1 MAEITLNPADVTLS
15 ISRYTYT
22 TNGNITWTKPTL
34 TSDAIVTSIT
44 LTGSINSSGG
54 KVTEIQINNSTVTGS
69 TTFNIDLGTDIDITS
84 VPVFVRKSGL
94 TATKINFVDM
104 TYTVV
109 YKSSYDNKLYVGEK
123 LIKNIY
129 VGEKMVNHIYIGE
142 REIF

>member
-1 MAEITLNPADVTLS
+1 MAEITLNPANVTLS

-34 TSDAIVTSIT
+34 TSDSIITSIT
-44 LTGSINSSGG
+44 LTGSITSSGG
-54 KVTEIQINNSTVTGS
+54 KVTEIQINNSAVTGS
-69 TTFNIDLGTDIDITS
+69 TTFSIDLGTDIDITS
-84 VPVFVRKSGL
+84 VPVFARKSGL
-94 TATKINFVDM
+94 TATNINFVDM

-142 REIF
+142 RQIF

>member
-1 MAEITLNPADVTLS
+1 MAEITLNPADVNLS

-34 TSDAIVTSIT
+34 TSDSIIISIT

-84 VPVFVRKSGL
+84 VPVFARKSGL

-129 VGEKMVNHIYIGE
+129 VGEKLVNHLYIGE
-142 REIF
+142 RQIF

>member
-1 MAEITLNPADVTLS
+1 MAEITLNPADVNLS

-34 TSDAIVTSIT
+34 TNDSIIISIT
-44 LTGSINSSGG
+44 LTGSITSSGG
-54 KVTEIQINNSTVTGS
+54 KVTEIQINNSTVTGN
-69 TTFNIDLGTDIDITS
+69 TTFSVDLGTDIDITS
-84 VPVFVRKSGL
+84 VPVFARKSGL
-94 TATKINFVDM
+94 TATNVNFVDM

-109 YKSSYDNKLYVGEK
+109 YKSTYDNKLYIGEK

-142 REIF
+142 RQIF

>member
-1 MAEITLNPADVTLS
+1 MAEITLNPADVNLS

-34 TSDAIVTSIT
+34 TSDSIITSIT
-44 LTGSINSSGG
+44 LTGSITSSGG
-54 KVTEIQINNSTVTGS
+54 KVTEIQINNSAVTGS

-84 VPVFVRKSGL
+84 VPVFARKSGF
-94 TATKINFVDM
+94 TATNVNFVNM

-109 YKSSYDNKLYVGEK
+109 YKSNYDNKLYIGEK

-142 REIF
+142 RQIF

>member
-1 MAEITLNPADVTLS
+1 MAEIKINPDNVTLS
-15 ISRYTYT
+15 ISRYSYT
-22 TNGNITWTKPTL
+22 KNGNITWTKPTL
-34 TSDAIVTSIT
+34 TNDAIVISIT

-69 TTFNIDLGTDIDITS
+69 TTFNIDLGTNIDITS
-84 VPVFVRKSGL
+84 VPVFARKSGL
-94 TATKINFVDM
+94 TATNVNFVDM

-109 YKSSYDNKLYVGEK
+109 YKSSYDNKLYIGEK

-142 REIF
+142 KQIF

>member
-1 MAEITLNPADVTLS
+1 MAEITLNPADVSLS
-15 ISRYTYT
+15 ISRFTYT

-44 LTGSINSSGG
+44 LTGTINSSGG
-54 KVTEIQINNSTVTGS
+54 TVTEIKINNSTVTGS

-84 VPVFVRKSGL
+84 VPVFARKSGL

-109 YKSSYDNKLYVGEK
+109 YKSSYDNKFYVGEK

-129 VGEKMVNHIYIGE
+129 VGEKLVNHVYIGE
-142 REIF
+142 RQIF

>member
-1 MAEITLNPADVTLS
+1 MAEIKLNPDNVTLS
-15 ISRYTYT
+15 ISRYSYT
-22 TNGNITWTKPTL
+22 KNGNITWTKPTL
-34 TSDAIVTSIT
+34 TNDAIVISIT

-69 TTFNIDLGTDIDITS
+69 TTFNIDLGTDINITS
-84 VPVFVRKSGL
+84 VPVFARKSGL
-94 TATKINFVDM
+94 TATNVNFVDM

-129 VGEKMVNHIYIGE
+129 VGEKLVNHLYIGE
-142 REIF
+142 RQIF

>member
-1 MAEITLNPADVTLS
+1 MAEIKLNPDNVTLS

-22 TNGNITWTKPTL
+22 KNGNITWTKPTL

-54 KVTEIQINNSTVTGS
+54 KVTEITINDSTVTGS
-69 TTFNIDLGTDIDITS
+69 TTFNIDLGTDINITS
-84 VPVFVRKSGL
+84 VPVFARKSGL
-94 TATKINFVDM
+94 TATNVDFVDM

-109 YKSSYDNKLYVGEK
+109 YKSSYDNKFYIGEK

-129 VGEKMVNHIYIGE
+129 VGDKTVNRIYIGE
-142 REIF
+142 RQIF

>member
-1 MAEITLNPADVTLS
+1 MAEIKLNPDNVTLS

-22 TNGNITWTKPTL
+22 KNGNITWTKPTL

-54 KVTEIQINNSTVTGS
+54 KVTEITINDSTVTGS
-69 TTFNIDLGTDIDITS
+69 TTFNIDLGTNIDITS
-84 VPVFVRKSGL
+84 VPVFARKSGL
-94 TATKINFVDM
+94 TATNVNFVDM

-109 YKSSYDNKLYVGEK
+109 YKSSYDNKFYIGEK

-129 VGEKMVNHIYIGE
+129 VGDKTINHIYIGE
-142 REIF
+142 KQIF

>member
-34 TSDAIVTSIT
+34 TSDSIITSIT
-44 LTGSINSSGG
+44 LTGSITSSGG
-54 KVTEIQINNSTVTGS
+54 KVTEIQINNSAVTGS

-84 VPVFVRKSGL
+84 VPVFARKSGL
-94 TATKINFVDM
+94 TATNINFVDM

-142 REIF
+142 RQIF

>member
-1 MAEITLNPADVTLS
+1 MAEIKLNPDNVTLS

-22 TNGNITWTKPTL
+22 KNGNITWTKPTL

-54 KVTEIQINNSTVTGS
+54 KVTEITINDSTVTGS
-69 TTFNIDLGTDIDITS
+69 TTFNIDLGTDINITS
-84 VPVFVRKSGL
+84 VPVFARKSGL
-94 TATKINFVDM
+94 TATNVNFVDM

-109 YKSSYDNKLYVGEK
+109 YKSSYDNKFYIGEK

-129 VGEKMVNHIYIGE
+129 VGDKTVNRIYIGE
-142 REIF
+142 RQIF

>member
-1 MAEITLNPADVTLS
+1 MAEIKLNPDNVTLS

-22 TNGNITWTKPTL
+22 KNGNITWTKPTL

-69 TTFNIDLGTDIDITS
+69 TTFNIDLGTDINITS
-84 VPVFVRKSGL
+84 VPVFARKSGL
-94 TATKINFVDM
+94 TATNVDFVDM
-104 TYTVV
+104 TYIVV
-109 YKSSYDNKLYVGEK
+109 YKSSYDNKFYIGEK

-129 VGEKMVNHIYIGE
+129 VGDKTVNHIYIGE
-142 REIF
+142 KQIF

>member
-1 MAEITLNPADVTLS
+1 MAQITLNPDDVTLS
-15 ISRYTYT
+15 ISRFNYTK
-22 TNGNITWTKPTL
+22 NGNITWTKPTL

-69 TTFNIDLGTDIDITS
+69 TTFNIDLGTNIDITS
-84 VPVFVRKSGL
+84 VPVFARKSGL
-94 TATKINFVDM
+94 TATNVNFVDM

-109 YKSSYDNKLYVGEK
+109 YKSSYDDKLYIGEK

-142 REIF
+142 RQIF

>member
-1 MAEITLNPADVTLS
+1 MAQITLNPADVNLS

-69 TTFNIDLGTDIDITS
+69 TTFNIDLGTNIDITS
-84 VPVFVRKSGL
+84 VPVFARKSGL
-94 TATKINFVDM
+94 TATNINFVDM

-129 VGEKMVNHIYIGE
+129 VGEKLVNHLYIGE
-142 REIF
+142 RQIF

>member
-1 MAEITLNPADVTLS
+1 MAEITLNPADVNLS

-69 TTFNIDLGTDIDITS
+69 TTFNIDLGTDINITS
-84 VPVFVRKSGL
+84 VPVFARKSGL

-109 YKSSYDNKLYVGEK
+109 YKSSYDNKFYVGEK

-129 VGEKMVNHIYIGE
+129 VGEKLVNHVYIGE
-142 REIF
+142 RQIF

>member
-1 MAEITLNPADVTLS
+1 MAEITLNPADVNLS
-15 ISRYTYT
+15 ISRDSYT

-69 TTFNIDLGTDIDITS
+69 TTFNIDLGTDINITS
-84 VPVFVRKSGL
+84 VPVFARKSGL
-94 TATKINFVDM
+94 TATHINFVDM

-109 YKSSYDNKLYVGEK
+109 YKSSYDNKLYAGEK

-129 VGEKMVNHIYIGE
+129 VGEKLVNHVYIGE
-142 REIF
+142 RQIF

>member
-1 MAEITLNPADVTLS
+1 MAEIKLNPDNVTLS
-15 ISRYTYT
+15 ISRYSYT
-22 TNGNITWTKPTL
+22 KNGNITWTKPTL

-69 TTFNIDLGTDIDITS
+69 TTFNIDLGTNIDITS
-84 VPVFVRKSGL
+84 VPVFARKSGL
-94 TATKINFVDM
+94 TATNVNFVDM

-109 YKSSYDNKLYVGEK
+109 YKSSYDNKLYIGEK

-129 VGEKMVNHIYIGE
+129 VGDKTVNHIYIGE
-142 REIF
+142 KQIF

>member
-34 TSDAIVTSIT
+34 TSDAIITSIT

-54 KVTEIQINNSTVTGS
+54 KVTEIQINNSAVTGN
-69 TTFNIDLGTDIDITS
+69 TTFNIDLGTDINITS
-84 VPVFVRKSGL
+84 VPVFARKSGL

-142 REIF
+142 RQIF

>member
-1 MAEITLNPADVTLS
+1 MAEITLNPADVNLS
-15 ISRYTYT
+15 ISRYSYT

-69 TTFNIDLGTDIDITS
+69 TTFNIDLGTDINITS
-84 VPVFVRKSGL
+84 VPVFARKSGL

-129 VGEKMVNHIYIGE
+129 VGEKLVNHLYIGE
-142 REIF
+142 RQIF

>member
-1 MAEITLNPADVTLS
+1 MAEITLNPADVNLS

-34 TSDAIVTSIT
+34 TSDSIIISIT

-54 KVTEIQINNSTVTGS
+54 TVTEIKINNSTVTGS

-84 VPVFVRKSGL
+84 VPVFARKSGL

-109 YKSSYDNKLYVGEK
+109 YKSSYDNKFYVGEK

-129 VGEKMVNHIYIGE
+129 VGEKLVNHIYIGE
-142 REIF
+142 RQIF

>member
-1 MAEITLNPADVTLS
+1 MAEIKLNPDNVTLS

-22 TNGNITWTKPTL
+22 KNGNITWTKPTL

-54 KVTEIQINNSTVTGS
+54 KVTEIQINNSTVTDS
-69 TTFNIDLGTDIDITS
+69 TTFNIDLGTDINITS
-84 VPVFVRKSGL
+84 VPIFARKSGL
-94 TATKINFVDM
+94 TATNVNFVDM

-109 YKSSYDNKLYVGEK
+109 YKSSYDNKFYIGEK

-129 VGEKMVNHIYIGE
+129 VGDKTVNHIYIGE
-142 REIF
+142 KQIF

>member
-1 MAEITLNPADVTLS
+1 MAEITLNPANVTLS

-54 KVTEIQINNSTVTGS
+54 KVTEIQINNSAVTGS

-84 VPVFVRKSGL
+84 VPVFARKSGL

-129 VGEKMVNHIYIGE
+129 VGEKMVNHIYVGE
-142 REIF
+142 RQIF

>member
-1 MAEITLNPADVTLS
+1 MAEITLNPADVNLS

-34 TSDAIVTSIT
+34 TSDSIIISIT
-44 LTGSINSSGG
+44 LTGSITSSGG
-54 KVTEIQINNSTVTGS
+54 KVTEIQINNSTVTGN
-69 TTFNIDLGTDIDITS
+69 TTFSVDLGTDIDITS
-84 VPVFVRKSGL
+84 VPVFARKSGL
-94 TATKINFVDM
+94 TATNVNFVDM

-109 YKSSYDNKLYVGEK
+109 YKSTYDNKLYIGEK

-142 REIF
+142 RQIF

>member
-1 MAEITLNPADVTLS
+1 MAEIKLNPDNVTLS
-15 ISRYTYT
+15 ISRYSYT
-22 TNGNITWTKPTL
+22 KNGNITWTKPTL

-54 KVTEIQINNSTVTGS
+54 KVTEITINDSTVTDS
-69 TTFNIDLGTDIDITS
+69 TTFNIDLGTNIDITS
-84 VPVFVRKSGL
+84 VPVFARKSGL
-94 TATKINFVDM
+94 TATNVNFVDM

-109 YKSSYDNKLYVGEK
+109 YKSSYDDKLYIGEK

-142 REIF
+142 RQIF